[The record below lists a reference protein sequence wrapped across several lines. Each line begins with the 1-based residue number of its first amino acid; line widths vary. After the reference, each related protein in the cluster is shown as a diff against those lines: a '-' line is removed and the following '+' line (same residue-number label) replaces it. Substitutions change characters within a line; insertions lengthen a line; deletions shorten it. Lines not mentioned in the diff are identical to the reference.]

1 MLAGALKPLTEH
13 QTAKLLAKSPPT
25 ESTSP
30 SRRLMSATPP
40 QKNPDWLG
48 QDEEVITGRS
58 DYPE

>member
-40 QKNPDWLG
+40 QKIP
-48 QDEEVITGRS
+48 TGSARTKRNNGTKRL
-58 DYPE
+58 P